1 MDREIAHDLQDTFF
15 GRDDNAT
22 RGQAPSRIAHGVN
35 VGFPNYEVNHKQRQ
49 SMSLNTSILCF
60 LQAITRLLVSFP
72 LASTLS
78 QLVPPR
84 PSQTS
89 QVCIPLMW

>member
-1 MDREIAHDLQDTFF
+1 MDREIAHNLQDTFF
-15 GRDDNAT
+15 GRADNAT

-35 VGFPNYEVNHKQRQ
+35 VGFPNHEVNHKQRQ
-49 SMSLNTSILCF
+49 SMSLNTSLLYF
-60 LQAITRLLVSFP
+60 WQVITRLLVSFP